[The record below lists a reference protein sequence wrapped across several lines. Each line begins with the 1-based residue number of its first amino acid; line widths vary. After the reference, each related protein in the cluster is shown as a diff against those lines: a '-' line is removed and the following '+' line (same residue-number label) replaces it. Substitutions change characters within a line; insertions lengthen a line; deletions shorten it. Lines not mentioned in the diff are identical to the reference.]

1 MSEDKDLERLQAK
14 RLEEMRKNLFFQ
26 RKQSKVAASAK
37 EQKGNKPS
45 PREIVIKQLGYRG
58 LEVLQNAEYQ
68 FPKET
73 EIISLKLS
81 ELILSGDIKEVLDG
95 GNLLALFRSVGI
107 NVRMKTK
114 INVEKDGKFVSLS
127 DKLRIQVWRTNS
139 AFWLDI
145 FSNAHRSRI
154 VRRNRG

>member
-14 RLEEMRKNLFFQ
+14 RLEEMRKNLSFQ
-26 RKQSKVAASAK
+26 RKQSKITASEK

-68 FPKET
+68 YPKET
-73 EIISLKLS
+73 QIIVLKLS
-81 ELILSGDIKEVLDG
+81 ELISSGDINEVLDG
-95 GNLLALFRSVGI
+95 GNILALFRSVGI

-127 DKLRIQVWRTNS
+127 DKLSKSST
-139 AFWLDI
+139 AEE
-145 FSNAHRSRI
+145 
-154 VRRNRG
+154 

>member
-14 RLEEMRKNLFFQ
+14 RLEEMRKNLSFQ
-26 RKQSKVAASAK
+26 RKQSKIAASEK
-37 EQKGNKPS
+37 EQKGNKLS
-45 PREIVIKQLGYRG
+45 PREIIIKQLGYRG

-81 ELILSGDIKEVLDG
+81 ELILSGDITEVLDG
-95 GNLLALFRSVGI
+95 GNLLELFRSVGI

-127 DKLRIQVWRTNS
+127 DKLGKSSTTEE
-139 AFWLDI
+139 
-145 FSNAHRSRI
+145 
-154 VRRNRG
+154 

>member
-14 RLEEMRKNLFFQ
+14 RLEEMRKNLSFQ
-26 RKQSKVAASAK
+26 RKQSKIAASEK
-37 EQKGNKPS
+37 EQKNNKLS

-73 EIISLKLS
+73 QIIVLKLS
-81 ELILSGDIKEVLDG
+81 ELISSGEIKEVLDG
-95 GNLLALFRSVGI
+95 GNLLALFRAVGI

-127 DKLRIQVWRTNS
+127 DKLSKPSTTEE
-139 AFWLDI
+139 
-145 FSNAHRSRI
+145 
-154 VRRNRG
+154 

>member
-14 RLEEMRKNLFFQ
+14 RLEEMRKNLSFQ
-26 RKQSKVAASAK
+26 RKQSKIAASEK
-37 EQKGNKPS
+37 EQKDNKPS

-73 EIISLKLS
+73 QIIVLKLS
-81 ELILSGDIKEVLDG
+81 ELISSGEIKEVLDG
-95 GNLLALFRSVGI
+95 GNLLALFRAVGI

-114 INVEKDGKFVSLS
+114 INVEKDGKIVSIS
-127 DKLRIQVWRTNS
+127 DKLTKSS
-139 AFWLDI
+139 ATEE
-145 FSNAHRSRI
+145 
-154 VRRNRG
+154 

>member
-14 RLEEMRKNLFFQ
+14 RLEEMRKNLSSQ
-26 RKQSKVAASAK
+26 QEKEKITALQK
-37 EQKGNKPS
+37 EQKDKKSS
-45 PREIVIKQLGYRG
+45 PREIVIRRLGYRG

-73 EIISLKLS
+73 EIILLKLS
-81 ELILSGDIKEVLDG
+81 ELISSGEITEVLDG
-95 GNLLALFRSVGI
+95 GSLLALFRSIGI

-127 DKLRIQVWRTNS
+127 DKLSKST
-139 AFWLDI
+139 FTEE
-145 FSNAHRSRI
+145 
-154 VRRNRG
+154 

>member
-14 RLEEMRKNLFFQ
+14 RLEEMRKNLSFQ
-26 RKQSKVAASAK
+26 NRQDKITASQK
-37 EQKGNKPS
+37 EQKVKLT
-45 PREIVIKQLGYRG
+45 PREIIIKRLGYRG

-73 EIISLKLS
+73 EIIVLKLS
-81 ELILSGDIKEVLDG
+81 ELISSGDITEVLDG
-95 GNLLALFRSVGI
+95 GNLLELFRSVGI

-127 DKLRIQVWRTNS
+127 DKLGKLSTE
-139 AFWLDI
+139 
-145 FSNAHRSRI
+145 
-154 VRRNRG
+154 